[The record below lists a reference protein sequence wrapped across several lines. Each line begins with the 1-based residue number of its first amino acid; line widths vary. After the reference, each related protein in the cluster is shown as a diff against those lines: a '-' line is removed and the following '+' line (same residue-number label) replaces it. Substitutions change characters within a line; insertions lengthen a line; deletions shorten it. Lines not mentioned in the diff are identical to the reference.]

1 MPPPC
6 TKTNIFN
13 SSLTQEHYKGEA
25 TALERNVLGMDMIL
39 ASHYCGVCMN
49 IQMYQ
54 IKNSTTYFSIYSDA
68 SFIQSHCAKFLVLFT
83 IHLIVQIKRVSYY
96 MHSNIKLEKRWINI
110 VYSTLKNIS
119 FIWKCHHCSGKGLG
133 GAKSKWHWE
142 TILQQETI
150 NFTSAYF
157 FAIFFPLK

>member
-13 SSLTQEHYKGEA
+13 SWLTQEHYKGEA

-39 ASHYCGVCMN
+39 ASHYCGVYMN
-49 IQMYQ
+49 IQWYQ
-54 IKNSTTYFSIYSDA
+54 FKNSTTYFSIYSDA

-110 VYSTLKNIS
+110 VYSTLRNIS

-142 TILQQETI
+142 TIFNKLQLISPQHI
-150 NFTSAYF
+150 FMQF
-157 FAIFFPLK
+157 FFL